1 MTLNNGVEMPILGFG
16 VFQVPEAEIE
26 RVVTDALAAGYRHL
40 DTAAAYGNEGAVG
53 RAIKASGIARDK
65 LFVTTEP
72 WIHSGGEEGAKR
84 AFDASLQAL
93 GLDHLGLYLI
103 HQPLGD
109 CYSSWRAMQDLHRQG
124 AIRAIGVSNFHPG
137 RLVDLLEHNE
147 TTPAVNQIETHP
159 YHQRTTDQQVMT
171 EHGVQIEAWGPL
183 AEGKTASSA
192 TRSSP
197 PSARPTAGR
206 SPKSPALAHP
216 ARRRRHPQV
225 LPPRVQG
232 RELRRFDFELTADEM
247 ASIATLETVSA
258 SPSTTATPPW
268 SAGST
273 TAGPADDHAHPCR
286 RRRRRHLLPHPPRG
300 RAVRARQPSR
310 AMRSRTVLAG

>member
-16 VFQVPEAEIE
+16 VFQVPGAEIE

-147 TTPAVNQIETHP
+147 TTPAVNQIKTHP

-206 SPKSPALAHP
+206 SPKSPCAGSSSAASSSSPSSP
-216 ARRRRHPQV
+216 APSAWPRTSTSSTSSSPPTRWRPSPPWRRCQRH
-225 LPPRVQG
+225 LRPPR
-232 RELRRFDFELTADEM
+232 
-247 ASIATLETVSA
+247 
-258 SPSTTATPPW
+258 P
-268 SAGST
+268 
-273 TAGPADDHAHPCR
+273 
-286 RRRRRHLLPHPPRG
+286 RHGQL
-300 RAVRARQPSR
+300 ARQPPGRLMITLIRAAVDDGVTFFHTPHADGPFGLGSR
-310 AMRSRTVLAG
+310 PAP